1 MRTWTSD
8 PVSVVFSSAAR
19 RRTGN
24 YYNRY
29 YYTYVNDNSTVTVST
44 TTNKRIVG
52 ITIHYL
58 HNNNSVT
65 TNSGDY
71 SESGDKLTGTWTG
84 SATSVRFSYGR
95 DNSDYYT
102 RISSIEVE
110 YEN

>member
-1 MRTWTSD
+1 
-8 PVSVVFSSAAR
+8 SSAR
-19 RRTGN
+19 HRTATYN
-24 YYNRY
+24 YNRY
-29 YYTYVNDNSTVTVST
+29 YYTNVDDYSTVTVST

-71 SESGDKLTGTWTG
+71 SESGDKLTGTWIG
-84 SATSVRFSYGR
+84 SATSVRFSYGQ